1 MLSKEKEEILK
12 NINHFKFLLE
22 LEKEMLDL
30 EKSLKKSCINFIILN
45 IITLVVYAVVITISG
60 NSIDIMDIIIVS
72 ALMSSANQELSQ
84 VVACNSNI
92 RKYDFRISELENKLE
107 ELNMELNNL

>member
-1 MLSKEKEEILK
+1 MLSKEEILK

-30 EKSLKKSCINFIILN
+30 EKSFKKSCINFIILN
-45 IITLVVYAVVITISG
+45 IITLVVYAFITIMREKP
-60 NSIDIMDIIIVS
+60 IDIMDIIIVS
-72 ALMSSANQELSQ
+72 TLISSANQEFSQ

-92 RKYDFRISELENKLE
+92 RKYDFRILELENKLK
-107 ELNMELNNL
+107 ELNMELNDL

>member
-1 MLSKEKEEILK
+1 MGDKEEILK

-22 LEKEMLDL
+22 LENDL
-30 EKSLKKSCINFIILN
+30 LKVEKSFKKSCINFIILN

>member
-1 MLSKEKEEILK
+1 MRNKEEILK

-30 EKSLKKSCINFIILN
+30 EKSFKKSCINFLFLN
-45 IITLVVYAVVITISG
+45 IITLVVYAVVTTIRG
-60 NSIDIMDIIIVS
+60 KSIDIMDIIIVS

-92 RKYDFRISELENKLE
+92 RKHNFRISELENKLE
-107 ELNMELNNL
+107 ELNMELKNL

>member
-1 MLSKEKEEILK
+1 MGDKEEILK

-30 EKSLKKSCINFIILN
+30 EKSFKKSCINFIILN
-45 IITLVVYAVVITISG
+45 IITLVVYVLITTIRG
-60 NSIDIMDIIIVS
+60 KSIDIMDIIIVS

-84 VVACNSNI
+84 VVDCNSNI
-92 RKYDFRISELENKLE
+92 RNYAFRISELENKLE
-107 ELNMELNNL
+107 ELNMELENL

>member
-1 MLSKEKEEILK
+1 MGDKEEMLK

-30 EKSLKKSCINFIILN
+30 EKSFKKSCINFIILN
-45 IITLVVYAVVITISG
+45 IITLVVYAFVTIIRG
-60 NSIDIMDIIIVS
+60 EPVDIMDIIIVS
-72 ALMSSANQELSQ
+72 TLVSSANQELYQ

-92 RKYDFRISELENKLE
+92 RTY
-107 ELNMELNNL
+107 

>member
-1 MLSKEKEEILK
+1 MGDKEEIFK

-22 LEKEMLDL
+22 LENEMLDI

-45 IITLVVYAVVITISG
+45 IITLVVYALITTIRG
-60 NSIDIMDIIIVS
+60 KSIDIMDIIIVS

-107 ELNMELNNL
+107 ELNMELKNL